1 MFEYLNI
8 RTSRLSHN
16 NPPKPCAFTKKFE
29 NTMKNIYDFIDNASY
44 DLKIPEKD
52 MLFLPEMV

>member
-1 MFEYLNI
+1 
-8 RTSRLSHN
+8 
-16 NPPKPCAFTKKFE
+16 
-29 NTMKNIYDFIDNASY
+29 MKNIYDFIDNASY